1 MNTVPLKNWRNIF
14 LDTSVIIK
22 LFHALGNTKDDESK
36 FALDLIW
43 YLSMNKAELSS
54 TKTTSPKFVD
64 RLFYISVITISEIWS
79 KSTNQTHVERI
90 ANALPSQNVIFVS
103 YDREIAQHINDKY
116 HSILSNRKLNK
127 FAEEISFGNDLKMAR
142 EWILK
147 DVMIIGTSDHMN
159 CDVLLTNDKN
169 TLIPMANKLDV
180 FSALCHPD
188 YFDFN
193 ADRTEFS
200 AYKKPD

>member
-1 MNTVPLKNWRNIF
+1 MDVVPLKSWRNIL

-22 LFHALGNTKDDESK
+22 LFHTLGNTKDEEAN
-36 FALDLIW
+36 FVLDLMR
-43 YLSMNKAELSS
+43 YLSTNKTESEYS
-54 TKTTSPKFVD
+54 Q
-64 RLFYISVITISEIWS
+64 RLFYISAITISEIWS

-90 ANALPSQNVIFVS
+90 INALQSRNVVFVS
-103 YDREIAQHINDKY
+103 YDEEIAQHINDKY

-147 DVMIIGTSDHMN
+147 DVMIIGTADYMD

-169 TLIPMANKLDV
+169 TLIPIADKLGV

-193 ADRTEFS
+193 ADRTDFS
-200 AYKKPD
+200 TYKKTN

>member
-1 MNTVPLKNWRNIF
+1 MNTVPLKNWRNIM

-22 LFHALGNTKDDESK
+22 LFHALGNTKDDE
-36 FALDLIW
+36 
-43 YLSMNKAELSS
+43 
-54 TKTTSPKFVD
+54 PKFVLDLLRYLSSNKAAISESQD
-64 RLFYISVITISEIWS
+64 RFFYISAITISEIWS
-79 KSTNQTHVERI
+79 KSTLQTHRERI
-90 ANALPSQNVIFVS
+90 MEAINHRNILFVS
-103 YDREIAQHINDKY
+103 YDEEIAQHINDKY
-116 HSILSNRKLNK
+116 HSILSNKKLNK

-147 DVMIIGTSDHMN
+147 DVMIIGTSDYMK

-169 TLIPMANKLDV
+169 TLMPMADKLGV

-188 YFDFN
+188 YFEFN

-200 AYKKPD
+200 SYKKPG

>member
-22 LFHALGNTKDDESK
+22 LFHALGNTKDDEPK
-36 FALDLIW
+36 FVLDLLQ
-43 YLSMNKAELSS
+43 YLSMNKAGVSESQ
-54 TKTTSPKFVD
+54 D
-64 RLFYISVITISEIWS
+64 RLFYISAITISEIWS

-90 ANALPSQNVIFVS
+90 TNALPSQNVIFVS

-116 HSILSNRKLNK
+116 HSILSNQKLNK
-127 FAEEISFGNDLKMAR
+127 FAKEISFGNDLKMAR

-147 DVMIIGTSDHMN
+147 DVMIIGTSDYME

-180 FSALCHPD
+180 FSAVCHSD
-188 YFDFN
+188 YFECN
-193 ADRTEFS
+193 ADRTEFF
-200 AYKKPD
+200 AYKKLD